1 MFTDRFERNG
11 ITFPPTCVRCG
22 KSEAQ
27 RTTQL
32 MLPYRAW
39 WQSNPVVKAPV
50 CRRCF
55 IRLGIR
61 SWASLALWLGATL
74 GSTFYLPQWILLLLI
89 RAQQSIFHSVSAWVF
104 SRTFAESLVVCVL
117 LLASFVFGRFRN
129 QFLRRDPLKIKI
141 TDYRNDWIELTSDES
156 QYFSELAQGSELYSD

>member
-1 MFTDRFERNG
+1 
-11 ITFPPTCVRCG
+11 
-22 KSEAQ
+22 
-27 RTTQL
+27 
-32 MLPYRAW
+32 
-39 WQSNPVVKAPV
+39 
-50 CRRCF
+50 
-55 IRLGIR
+55 
-61 SWASLALWLGATL
+61 
-74 GSTFYLPQWILLLLI
+74 LLLLI